1 MENHEKH
8 LEDIHE
14 IRSLMERSAR
24 FISLSGLSGVCAGC
38 FALIG
43 VFFASQRFDISG
55 LRSAGNYHNAQ
66 QNLLFLALVASGVL
80 FCSLAAGVFFTT
92 RNAKKKGQK
101 IFDKTTWYLLVN
113 LAIPLVA
120 GGFFCLILLYHSP
133 ELISSAMLVFYGM
146 ALLNASKFTLPDIRY
161 LGISEIILGLIG
173 GVFTGYGLVLW
184 AIGFGV
190 LHIVYGAVMYFKYER

>member
-1 MENHEKH
+1 MENHEQH
-8 LEDIHE
+8 LEDLHE

-43 VFFASQRFDISG
+43 AFIAYQRFDISG

-66 QNLLFLALVASGVL
+66 ENLLFLALVAAGVL
-80 FCSLAAGVFFTT
+80 LCSLAGGIFFTT
-92 RNAKKKGQK
+92 RNANKKGQK
-101 IFDKTTWYLLVN
+101 IFDRTTWFLLAN
-113 LAIPLVA
+113 LAIPLAA
-120 GGFFCLILLYHSP
+120 GGFFCIILLYHSP
-133 ELISSAMLVFYGM
+133 ELIASAMLVFYGM
-146 ALLNASKFTLPDIRY
+146 ALLNASKYTLTDIRY

-173 GVFTGYGLVLW
+173 GVFTGYGLLLW

-190 LHIVYGAVMYFKYER
+190 LHIVYGAVMYYKYER